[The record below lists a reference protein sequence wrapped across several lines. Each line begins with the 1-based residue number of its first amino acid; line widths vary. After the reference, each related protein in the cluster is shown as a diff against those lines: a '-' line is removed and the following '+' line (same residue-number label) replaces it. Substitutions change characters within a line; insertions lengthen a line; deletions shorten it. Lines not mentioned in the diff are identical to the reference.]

1 MSEVILLTQEG
12 YDNIIA
18 EYEDMITTK
27 RKEVA
32 ERIKEAISYG
42 DISENSE
49 YDAAKNEQAELED
62 RIMKYE
68 HMIRNAKILD
78 HDEIS
83 DDQVNVGLNVKIRE
97 LPDGNEI
104 NFTIVGSTEA
114 DPFEGKISNESEVG
128 KQLLGKKIGDIAEVN
143 VPDGIVRYE
152 VLDIYKTARE

>member
-18 EYEDMITTK
+18 EYDDMITVK

-49 YDAAKNEQAELED
+49 YDAAKNEQAELEE

-78 HDEIS
+78 HDQIS
-83 DDQVNVGLNVKIRE
+83 DDQVNVGLNVKIKE
-97 LPDGNEI
+97 LPDGDVI
-104 NFTIVGSTEA
+104 DFTIVGSTEA

-143 VPDGIVRYE
+143 VPDGIVMYE
-152 VLDIYKTARE
+152 ILDIYKS